1 MKPSDQELIRK
12 IRIHAAGYPFIAA
25 LFLFGSRAVARE
37 RAQSDVDLAIVAS
50 EPLSSWQRVDLET
63 GFSNALKKDVD
74 IVFFGQ
80 ASPLLQH
87 QILRKG
93 RLIYEKDRKER
104 VRQET
109 SARYAF
115 LDTRHLHKEFRG
127 C

>member
-1 MKPSDQELIRK
+1 MSTDQELIRK
-12 IRIHAAGYPFIAA
+12 IRSQAAGYPFIAA
-25 LFLFGSRAVARE
+25 LFLFGSRVGDRE
-37 RAQSDVDLAIVAS
+37 RAHSDVDLAIVAS
-50 EPLSSWQRVDLET
+50 EPLTSWQRVELET
-63 GFSNALKKDVD
+63 DFSNALKKDVD

-109 SARYAF
+109 FARYAY

-127 C
+127 R